1 MENCNTFIELCY
13 FFDSKTDK
21 ELLQCLVALNYLKK
35 PSKCSKCRVMMVLR
49 RNSSYKNNHCYQC
62 PKCNRKS
69 GLFEGTF
76 FEQTRLT
83 VQVIMQ
89 LLFCWSA
96 HASPSVTTNLTSQ
109 RIGTVCQWFRF
120 FRDICSFK
128 LSSIPTIQLG
138 GPGHIVQIDE
148 SLVARA
154 KYHRG
159 RNVPERWVFGMLDTS
174 TKKGVILFVDARTRE
189 VLIPLIQKHII
200 PGSEI
205 WSDGWAA
212 YRNLSSLGFVHK
224 VVNHN
229 KEFVA
234 EDGTCT
240 NAIKGY
246 WVQLKKYCRQIDV
259 LKSSMIEE
267 HIDEFLWRQEFC
279 PGPPHRNG
287 RQVFHKLLEHIREKY
302 PM

>member
-1 MENCNTFIELCY
+1 MSIFLYIL
-13 FFDSKTDK
+13 
-21 ELLQCLVALNYLKK
+21 
-35 PSKCSKCRVMMVLR
+35 
-49 RNSSYKNNHCYQC
+49 
-62 PKCNRKS
+62 
-69 GLFEGTF
+69 
-76 FEQTRLT
+76 
-83 VQVIMQ
+83 
-89 LLFCWSA
+89 
-96 HASPSVTTNLTSQ
+96 
-109 RIGTVCQWFRF
+109 
-120 FRDICSFK
+120 RDICSFK
-128 LSSIPTIQLG
+128 LTSIPAIQLG

-229 KEFVA
+229 EEFVA

-240 NAIKGY
+240 NAVEGY
-246 WVQLKKYCRQIDV
+246 WARLKKYCRQIDV

-279 PGPPHRNG
+279 SGPPHRNG
-287 RQVFHKLLEHIREKY
+287 RRVFHKLLEHIREKY